1 MTMDIGAPPQVNIGM
16 VILLL
21 GNILM
26 KYCEPRLWKRRSS
39 RLNRGH
45 EPLGQSSITK
55 PLNRSLGWK
64 MCVCV
69 LDFKIPH
76 SMVISRKP
84 SPAYL
89 VIDRPRRN
97 ETGFREP
104 RECAPPYST
113 PVVDAC
119 FMLFGGMV
127 GRQGPTPL
135 RLLLFFFSSSDRG
148 DSTISCEKGRSC
160 RP

>member
-1 MTMDIGAPPQVNIGM
+1 MEDVRVRVGFQDPPFDGDITQALP
-16 VILLL
+16 
-21 GNILM
+21 
-26 KYCEPRLWKRRSS
+26 
-39 RLNRGH
+39 
-45 EPLGQSSITK
+45 
-55 PLNRSLGWK
+55 
-64 MCVCV
+64 
-69 LDFKIPH
+69 
-76 SMVISRKP
+76 
-84 SPAYL
+84 PAYL

-135 RLLLFFFSSSDRG
+135 RLLLFFFLF
-148 DSTISCEKGRSC
+148 
-160 RP
+160 